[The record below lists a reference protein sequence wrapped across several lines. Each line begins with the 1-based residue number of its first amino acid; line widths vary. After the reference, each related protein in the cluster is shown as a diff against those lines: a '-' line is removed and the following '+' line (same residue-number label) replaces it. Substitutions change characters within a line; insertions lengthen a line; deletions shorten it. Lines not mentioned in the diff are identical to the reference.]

1 MRRSGTFR
9 RTLIIAAILVCAGRV
24 SLGADWPRF
33 RGPNGT
39 GISTDTNIPTEIGE
53 EKNLLW
59 KVEIPGVGNSSPIV
73 SGGKIF
79 LQSATDEGRERRL
92 ICLDSGKGAVNWQR
106 SVPGNTA
113 KKHAKN
119 TLAACTAAADGKR
132 VFVPFW
138 DGHDLSMA
146 AYDFEGKPLWSVPLG
161 AFPINHGAGH
171 SPIVVGDKVV
181 FVKDQD
187 QASEIIAFDAGSGRI
202 AWRFDRPASRSTCFS
217 TPLLRERAGETPEIV
232 VVSSVGVTGYDS
244 ASGSEKWAWAWT
256 GNKQNLRTV
265 GSPIISQGMVFLTGG
280 NGPGA
285 RHAVGVRLDG
295 ESGNPGSAHQE
306 WETLKLYPYVPSMLA
321 RGEHLYFV
329 NDAGIAACAL
339 ARTGE
344 IVWQQRLGIG
354 NVTASPLLIDGKIY
368 TVSENGQIKVFAAE
382 TAYREIA
389 EGKLDEGVL
398 ATPAV
403 ADGRLL
409 IRGSGHLYCFGT
421 R

>member
-1 MRRSGTFR
+1 
-9 RTLIIAAILVCAGRV
+9 
-24 SLGADWPRF
+24 
-33 RGPNGT
+33 
-39 GISTDTNIPTEIGE
+39 
-53 EKNLLW
+53 
-59 KVEIPGVGNSSPIV
+59 
-73 SGGKIF
+73 
-79 LQSATDEGRERRL
+79 
-92 ICLDSGKGAVNWQR
+92 
-106 SVPGNTA
+106 
-113 KKHAKN
+113 
-119 TLAACTAAADGKR
+119 
-132 VFVPFW
+132 
-138 DGHDLSMA
+138 
-146 AYDFEGKPLWSVPLG
+146 
-161 AFPINHGAGH
+161 
-171 SPIVVGDKVV
+171 
-181 FVKDQD
+181 
-187 QASEIIAFDAGSGRI
+187 
-202 AWRFDRPASRSTCFS
+202 
-217 TPLLRERAGETPEIV
+217 
-232 VVSSVGVTGYDS
+232 
-244 ASGSEKWAWAWT
+244 
-256 GNKQNLRTV
+256 
-265 GSPIISQGMVFLTGG
+265 MVFLTGG